1 MDKAITSKARNII
14 CNQTLGKF
22 LGGAFCTLN
31 LLGCGSIIYPD
42 VNEDPAKNNKAAF
55 RRDALDC
62 ASAYPESG
70 SGVHIRQRIGCMNL
84 KGWH

>member
-1 MDKAITSKARNII
+1 MTSKAKNII
-14 CNQTLGKF
+14 CNQTVGKILGD
-22 LGGAFCTLN
+22 AFYILC

-62 ASAYPESG
+62 ADAYPESG
-70 SGVHIRQRIGCMNL
+70 LGVHIT
-84 KGWH
+84 